1 MSRDGVLMKKQKS
14 NKLYIILICCAVFV
28 CVFGWRYHLVNKEWQ
43 RSEVTNVPMG
53 DTFHNDQFQITIEN
67 ASMMSEADSDEQMK
81 KTGAYMMNADT
92 HFRIINITLR
102 VKNTGSEPLSSETI
116 FCNLV
121 TGAYANAFMISD
133 DDRLL
138 FPLESGKE
146 VTITGSSQ
154 VPSTAF
160 NSSQWKNIEKRKYC
174 LCLSVYPEVT
184 NLLFDFGQ

>member
-1 MSRDGVLMKKQKS
+1 
-14 NKLYIILICCAVFV
+14 
-28 CVFGWRYHLVNKEWQ
+28 
-43 RSEVTNVPMG
+43 
-53 DTFHNDQFQITIEN
+53 
-67 ASMMSEADSDEQMK
+67 
-81 KTGAYMMNADT
+81 MMNADT
-92 HFRIINITLR
+92 HFRVINITLR
-102 VKNTGSEPLSSETI
+102 VKNTGSEPLSSEAI
-116 FCNLV
+116 LSNLV

>member
-1 MSRDGVLMKKQKS
+1 
-14 NKLYIILICCAVFV
+14 
-28 CVFGWRYHLVNKEWQ
+28 
-43 RSEVTNVPMG
+43 MG

-81 KTGAYMMNADT
+81 KMGAYMMNADT
-92 HFRIINITLR
+92 HFRVINITLR
-102 VKNTGSEPLSSETI
+102 VKNTGSEPLSSEAI
-116 FCNLV
+116 LSNLV

-133 DDRLL
+133 DDRPL

-184 NLLFDFGQ
+184 SLLFDFGQ